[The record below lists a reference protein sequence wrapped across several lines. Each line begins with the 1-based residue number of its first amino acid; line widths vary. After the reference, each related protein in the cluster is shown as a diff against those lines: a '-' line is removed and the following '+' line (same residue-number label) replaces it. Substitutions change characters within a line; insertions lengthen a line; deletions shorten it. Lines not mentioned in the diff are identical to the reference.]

1 MTQTM
6 ETVTNYKDLTV
17 DPLAHSVTR
26 SGQQVPLTPKEFAL
40 LQTLLDHR
48 GRVMTRGDLLSN
60 AWGYSCTGLTR
71 TVDVHIQ
78 RLRRKL
84 GLEQEIQ
91 TVYRVG
97 YKLH

>member
-6 ETVTNYKDLTV
+6 EAVTNYKDLTV

-26 SGQQVPLTPKEFAL
+26 SGQQVPLAPKEFAL

-48 GRVMTRGDLLSN
+48 GRVMTRAALLSN
-60 AWGYSCTGLTR
+60 AWGCSCTGRAR

-97 YKLH
+97 YKMH